1 MARTRDF
8 LRKLVPARWV
18 RRDSKTGQTLSEADA
33 AARDQSTV
41 QRERANPE
49 GYRGRRLRAEELS
62 GATAVAA
69 SLARECMIGLMLKTA
84 DRRPGRPTPILRS
97 GESVAHMQE
106 VEGTGL
112 TVLVTVHV
120 YAPKEVPNV
129 R

>member
-33 AARDQSTV
+33 AARDPDTV

-69 SLARECMIGLMLKTA
+69 SLARDCVDDLLEMAANRFGPSA
-84 DRRPGRPTPILRS
+84 LRS
-97 GESVAHMQE
+97 GESVANVCE

-112 TVLVTVHV
+112 TMLVTVRV
-120 YAPKEVPNV
+120 YAPKEAPDV